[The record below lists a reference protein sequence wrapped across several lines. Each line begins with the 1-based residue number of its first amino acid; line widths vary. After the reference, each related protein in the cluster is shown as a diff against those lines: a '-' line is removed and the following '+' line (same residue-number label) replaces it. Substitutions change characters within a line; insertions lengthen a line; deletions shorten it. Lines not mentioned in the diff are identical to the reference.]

1 MTLPDNVR
9 HLRLPGRDEPVPI
22 TDEPAGPDRPGTD
35 LEPYNDGGELFA
47 PGAELEAAPGRD
59 LEPAVVEGEIVDEPA
74 GPAADQRPIP
84 VWSRRLPAPVQR
96 AAASRTAEHVA
107 ITATGVA
114 SWGGRAVDAATL
126 GTIRRQIRAAEAAHD
141 QEKLAEWLDR
151 RREVT
156 AARHARWL
164 ALPKLAAA
172 AIGALLLLAVG
183 GGLLLLLL
191 AVAAQVSGAASF
203 GAVMHAAGRLAAVLL
218 WSGGFA
224 LAVTAVG
231 TPVAVAVLAH
241 REGMRR
247 SDLAPSWVTAAR
259 PAQEDAATI
268 VTPLGVAEA
277 LLHLGI
283 ATLTTAARKDG
294 WQVAFDMPPVRVNNR
309 GYQAVFSLPLGVT
322 PDMIADKRA
331 VLARNLHRAPLE
343 VWPTAATRAGYV
355 DLWVA
360 DAGAS
365 ALPTPPYPLLHA
377 GEADVFEGVPIG
389 VTQRGDV
396 AMAPIVGANG
406 VAGGQMGQGKSNLC
420 RVVFLGCATDP
431 LPELWVHVFA
441 GNGDFDAYRPRLA
454 RYHRGSDEET
464 VWAGLNS
471 LRELYEETGR
481 REARLAQIGAK
492 KLTRGI
498 AVKHPDLRPIVAL
511 FSECHELFGSALPLY
526 EGASKTETVGRSAA
540 EHAVKT
546 IKRARKTGISLWFD
560 TQSSRAAAIPPAIV
574 ELVGVNCCFAV
585 KTWRS
590 NDGFLGDGSFEA
602 GIRATELRFNVD
614 RGTCIAV
621 GITAEVFE
629 LIKTYFIAVDD
640 DTGRDDAKPV
650 IERVMAGY
658 EASGRPALPEAP
670 AEQRDMLAD
679 LVAVLPG
686 EEPVPVAEIPA
697 RLRHLAPRWLPYER
711 LNGKQ
716 LRAVLDDEFGYRVPS
731 TGNRWPVSP
740 PAIRALLADRTAEEA
755 DGE

>member
-1 MTLPDNVR
+1 MSDLGKLIQLPR
-9 HLRLPGRDEPVPI
+9 RTG
-22 TDEPAGPDRPGTD
+22 TAGPGTD
-35 LEPYNDGGELFA
+35 LQPYDDDSDDLFEPDADGQVA
-47 PGAELEAAPGRD
+47 VRPAADVEAT
-59 LEPAVVEGEIVDEPA
+59 VVEGEVVDER
-74 GPAADQRPIP
+74 AAQPERPIP

-107 ITATGVA
+107 IAAAGVA
-114 SWGGRAVDAATL
+114 SWTGRAVDGATL
-126 GTIRRQIRAAEAAHD
+126 GTVRRQIRAAEADHD
-141 QEKLAEWLDR
+141 REALAEWVDR
-151 RREVT
+151 RREIT
-156 AARHARWL
+156 ASRHARWL
-164 ALPKLAAA
+164 ALPKLAGAAIAA
-172 AIGALLLLAVG
+172 AVLLLIALLIVVLVLAV
-183 GGLLLLLL
+183 L
-191 AVAAQVSGAASF
+191 AQVSGVASF
-203 GAVMHAAGRLAAVLL
+203 TGVLHGTARLVAVLL
-218 WSGGFA
+218 WAGGISLALVTLAAPVLLFA
-224 LAVTAVG
+224 
-231 TPVAVAVLAH
+231 LAH
-241 REGMRR
+241 REGTRR
-247 SDLAPSWVTAAR
+247 TDLMPSWVAAAR
-259 PAQEDAATI
+259 PVEDDAASI

-277 LLHLGI
+277 LAHLGI
-283 ATLTTAARKDG
+283 ATLTKAIGKDG
-294 WQVAFDMPPVRVNNR
+294 WQVAFEMPPVRVNNR
-309 GYQAVFSLPLGVT
+309 GYQTVFSLPLGVT

-343 VWPTAATRAGYV
+343 VWPAAATQAGYV

-377 GEADVFEGVPIG
+377 GEADVFTGVPIG

-420 RVVFLGCATDP
+420 RVVMLGCATDP
-431 LPELWVHVFA
+431 IADLWVHVFA

-464 VWAGLNS
+464 VWAGLES

-481 REARLAQIGAK
+481 REARLAQLGAK

-498 AVKHPDLRPIVAL
+498 ASKHPDMRPIVAL
-511 FSECHELFGSALPLY
+511 FSECHELFGSTIPLY
-526 EGASKTETVGRSAA
+526 EGAPKAETVGRAAA
-540 EHAVKT
+540 EYAMKT

-621 GITAEVFE
+621 GVSAEVFE
-629 LIKTYFIAVDD
+629 LVKTYFIAVDD
-640 DTGRDDAKPV
+640 DSGRDDAAPV
-650 IERVMAGY
+650 IERVMTAY
-658 EASGRPALPEAP
+658 AAAGRPVLPETP

-686 EEPVPVAEIPA
+686 DEPVPVAEIPA
-697 RLRHLAPRWLPYER
+697 RLRHLAPRWLPYQR

-716 LRAVLDDEFGYRVPS
+716 LRAVLDEEFGYRVPS
-731 TGNRWPVSP
+731 TGNTWPVSP
-740 PAIRALLADRTAEEA
+740 AAIRAHLADQLVRDAE
-755 DGE
+755 

>member
-9 HLRLPGRDEPVPI
+9 HLVIPGRTDLVPVDDE
-22 TDEPAGPDRPGTD
+22 PDRPRT
-35 LEPYNDGGELFA
+35 E
-47 PGAELEAAPGRD
+47 
-59 LEPAVVEGEIVDEPA
+59 LEPAPEVLEAELVDEPA
-74 GPAADQRPIP
+74 AAVVQPAERRPIP
-84 VWSRRLPAPVQR
+84 VWSQRLPAPVQR

-107 ITATGVA
+107 IAATGVA
-114 SWGGRAVDAATL
+114 SWSGRAVDGATL
-126 GTIRRQIRAAEAAHD
+126 GTVRRQIRAAEQDKDREA
-141 QEKLAEWLDR
+141 LAEWLDR
-151 RREVT
+151 RREIA

-164 ALPKLAAA
+164 ALPKLAGSAIAA
-172 AIGALLLLAVG
+172 VVLALAAGLFLLVVVAVLAKVSH
-183 GGLLLLLL
+183 
-191 AVAAQVSGAASF
+191 VASFTGVLRGAA
-203 GAVMHAAGRLAAVLL
+203 RLVAVLL
-218 WSGGFA
+218 WAGGLSLALFA
-224 LAVTAVG
+224 LAA
-231 TPVAVAVLAH
+231 PVLLFVLAH

-247 SDLAPSWVTAAR
+247 SDLTPSWVTAAR
-259 PAQEDAATI
+259 PAEDEPAAI

-277 LLHLGI
+277 LAHLSV
-283 ATLTTAARKDG
+283 APLTKAMSSG
-294 WQVAFDMPPVRVNNR
+294 WQVGFDMPPVRVNNR
-309 GYQAVFSLPLGVT
+309 GYQTVFSLPLGVT

-396 AMAPIVGANG
+396 AIAPIVGANG

-420 RVVFLGCATDP
+420 RVVLLGCATDP
-431 LPELWVHVFA
+431 LADLWVHVFA

-454 RYHRGSDEET
+454 RYHRGSDEDT
-464 VWAGLNS
+464 VWAGLES

-481 REARLAQIGAK
+481 REARLAQLGAK

-498 AVKHPDLRPIVAL
+498 AAKHPDMRPVVAL
-511 FSECHELFGSALPLY
+511 FSECHELFGSTTPLY
-526 EGASKTETVGRSAA
+526 EGAPKTETVGKSAA
-540 EHAVKT
+540 DFAIKT

-560 TQSSRAAAIPPAIV
+560 TQSSRASAIPPAIV

-614 RGTCIAV
+614 RGTCLAV
-621 GITAEVFE
+621 GVTAEVFE

-640 DTGRDDAKPV
+640 DSGRDDAAPV
-650 IERVMAGY
+650 IERAMAAYDG
-658 EASGRPALPEAP
+658 SGRLEPAVAAP
-670 AEQRDMLAD
+670 VRRDLLAD
-679 LVAVLPG
+679 VAAVLDG
-686 EEPVPVAEIPA
+686 DEPVPVAEIPQ
-697 RLRHLAPRWLPYER
+697 RLRHLAPGWAPYGR
-711 LNGKQ
+711 LKGNQ
-716 LRAVLDDEFGYRVPS
+716 LRALLDSEFGYQVPT
-731 TGNRWPVSP
+731 TGNRYPVNP
-740 PAIRALLADRTAEEA
+740 AAIRALLADRAAELDAEE
-755 DGE
+755 DDDE